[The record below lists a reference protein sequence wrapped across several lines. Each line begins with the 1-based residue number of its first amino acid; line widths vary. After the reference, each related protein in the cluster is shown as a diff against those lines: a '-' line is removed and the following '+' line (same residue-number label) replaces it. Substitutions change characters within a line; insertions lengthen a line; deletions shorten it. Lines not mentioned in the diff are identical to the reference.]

1 MAVFSNFVLP
11 TDYHEYT
18 MKAVKNEQL
27 NQQYIEMHEKYD
39 VDHEDVVGLN

>member
-1 MAVFSNFVLP
+1 MAALSNFVLP

-39 VDHEDVVGLN
+39 VDHEDIVGLN